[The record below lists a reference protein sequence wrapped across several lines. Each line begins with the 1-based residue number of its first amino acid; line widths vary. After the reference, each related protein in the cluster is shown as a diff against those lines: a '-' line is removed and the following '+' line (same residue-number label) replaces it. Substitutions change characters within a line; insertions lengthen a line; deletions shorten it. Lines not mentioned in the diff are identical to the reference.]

1 MYGLKVLSKLNQKK
15 YRQEFG
21 CFIVEGKKGVFDA
34 VVSDAVVVQLVTSEA
49 FVRQQKEY
57 CLQPEIKYFFDQKKV
72 LFVSDSEFSR
82 LVETITP
89 QGIAAVVEI
98 KESKIDFFKNGNLLV
113 LLEDVRD
120 PGNVGTMI
128 RTADWF
134 GVDGVIFVGG
144 ADPYQPKV
152 VRSSMGSIFH
162 VPIFISENI
171 EAEVAK
177 LKELGFELVVTRP
190 EVAEAQLSPTLSE
203 QKLCIA
209 FGSEAHGTS
218 AKLDNLAD
226 RALSIKK
233 FGQAESLNV
242 AVSFGI
248 VINEIKK

>member
-1 MYGLKVLSKLNQKK
+1 M
-15 YRQEFG
+15 
-21 CFIVEGKKGVFDA
+21 
-34 VVSDAVVVQLVTSEA
+34 
-49 FVRQQKEY
+49 
-57 CLQPEIKYFFDQKKV
+57 
-72 LFVSDSEFSR
+72 
-82 LVETITP
+82 
-89 QGIAAVVEI
+89 
-98 KESKIDFFKNGNLLV
+98 V

-171 EAEVAK
+171 EAEISK
-177 LKELGFELVVTRP
+177 LKEFGFELVVTRP
-190 EVAEAQLSPTLSE
+190 EVADAQLPPALSK

-218 AKLDNLAD
+218 VKLDNLAD

-248 VINEIKK
+248 VLNDLRK